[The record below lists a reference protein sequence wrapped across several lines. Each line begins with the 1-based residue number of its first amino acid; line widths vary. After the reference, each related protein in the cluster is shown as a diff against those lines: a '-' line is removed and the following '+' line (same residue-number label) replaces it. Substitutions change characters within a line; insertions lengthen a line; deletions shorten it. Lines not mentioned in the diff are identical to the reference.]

1 MYAHP
6 VVTWLPS
13 LLLAGL
19 MAGAVWHDVRS
30 RKIPNRLV
38 FPGAL
43 VGVLLN
49 ALLPA
54 AGTAFMPVPGGLG
67 MLTALVGLGLGLL
80 LLLPMYALKTM
91 GAGDVKLMAMIG
103 AFVGPQ
109 AVFGCMLFSLLAGG
123 VLALGV
129 AAYHGTL
136 RQMTSN
142 SYHLLLSSLMRG
154 IAGQRP
160 EVDAPKAPSGKLP
173 YAIAIAAGTLI
184 YLLLVASGRFA
195 LFA

>member
-1 MYAHP
+1 MYVDP

-19 MAGAVWHDVRS
+19 MSGAVWHDVRS

-43 VGVLLN
+43 AGVVLN

-54 AGTAFMPVPGGLG
+54 AGAAFMPVPGGLG
-67 MLTALVGLGLGLL
+67 LLTGLAGLGLGLV

-91 GAGDVKLMAMIG
+91 GAGDVKLMAMVG

-129 AAYHGTL
+129 AAFHGSL
-136 RQMTSN
+136 RQITSN
-142 SYHLLLSSLMRG
+142 SYHLLLNSLMRG
-154 IAGQRP
+154 LAGQRP
-160 EVDAPKAPSGKLP
+160 EVDAPNAPSGKLP
-173 YAIAIAAGTLI
+173 YAIAIAAGTMI
-184 YLLLVASGRFA
+184 YLSLVASGRFA
-195 LFA
+195 VFA